1 MVSERVVILRAPQ
14 GANVCNQLRNLFLLM
29 QPFPR
34 PAHCRY
40 SYCALPSFMTCEA
53 IFFVSAPRRPGI
65 LLESV
70 VFMLFPLS
78 FAMTAIGHHL
88 AGYWEVKIRQVR
100 MNVR

>member
-1 MVSERVVILRAPQ
+1 
-14 GANVCNQLRNLFLLM
+14 
-29 QPFPR
+29 
-34 PAHCRY
+34 
-40 SYCALPSFMTCEA
+40 MTCEA

-78 FAMTAIGHHL
+78 FAMTAIGHYL
-88 AGYWEVKIRQVR
+88 SGYWAVKIRQVR